1 MVFYV
6 SSLDGKMDEVIR
18 ALQTYYARGH
28 LAFEGLPGT
37 GKTRFVEFLAEK
49 LNKPLSIL
57 MASGDTLEADILGR
71 RELRSKDGGSETV
84 FEKSKH
90 MKVIEEGGI
99 FYIDEAIALR
109 SEIWPTLF
117 PWLDTRRRGVLPNG
131 EEIGGTDYMIV
142 ISYNPT
148 EIGRVGSQMPEP
160 ALDRFNTLRFSY
172 HEPEVQLLISLVET
186 GYLSQEKFEEMVM
199 SISKVGGSTQYRG
212 IYLGEKTFIPMIW
225 DSGCWRDVN
234 GRKIGEEPSFA
245 YVSLREIPREAMDK
259 LVEEFGLGEH
269 SANLR
274 KIVDLVD
281 KLRQIYEQGTI
292 QLQNVELADLIS
304 SYLHQKLAPGQI
316 RCPTQRILHKAI
328 DAYLETYRIF
338 GEDDAVNESV
348 ERVADNLSANL
359 KPSQSVEV
367 RKIVDAVAYYVG
379 LRKIPLEKLEGI

>member
-117 PWLDTRRRGVLPNG
+117 PWLDTRRRGLLPNG
-131 EEIGGTDYMIV
+131 EEVGGTDYMIIV
-142 ISYNPT
+142 SYNPT

-160 ALDRFNTLRFSY
+160 ALDRFNTLRFKY
-172 HEPEVQLLISLVET
+172 HEAEVQLLISLVEI
-186 GYLSQEKFEEMVM
+186 GKLSEEKFEEMVM
-199 SISKVGGSTQYRG
+199 SVSKIGGSVQYRG
-212 IYLGEKTFIPMIW
+212 ILLDEKGFIPMVW
-225 DSGCWRDVN
+225 DSGCWRDVKE
-234 GRKIGEEPSFA
+234 RKVEEEPSFT
-245 YVSLREIPREAMDK
+245 YVAARDIPREYSDK
-259 LVEEFGLGEH
+259 LMEEVGLGEH
-269 SANLR
+269 ISNMR
-274 KIVDLVD
+274 KIVDFVD
-281 KLRQIYEQGTI
+281 KLRQIYEHGTI

-304 SYLHQKLAPGQI
+304 SFLHQKLAPGQI

-328 DAYLETYRIF
+328 DAYLETFKIF
-338 GEDDAVNESV
+338 GEKDAVNESV

-359 KPSQSVEV
+359 KPSQASEV

-379 LRKIPLEKLEGI
+379 LRKIPLETLEGI

>member
-71 RELRSKDGGSETV
+71 RELRSRDGGSETV

-117 PWLDTRRRGVLPNG
+117 PWLDTRRRGLLPNG
-131 EEIGGTDYMIV
+131 EEVGGTDYMIV
-142 ISYNPT
+142 VSYNPT

-160 ALDRFNTLRFSY
+160 ALDRFNTIRFKY
-172 HEPEVQLLISLVET
+172 HAAEVQLLISLVEI
-186 GYLSQEKFEEMVM
+186 GKLSQEKFEEMVM
-199 SISKVGGSTQYRG
+199 GVSKSGGPVQYRG
-212 IYLGEKTFIPMIW
+212 MLLEEDRFVPMIW
-225 DSGCWRDVN
+225 DSGSWRDVKEK
-234 GRKIGEEPSFA
+234 KIEEEPSFTYIA
-245 YVSLREIPREAMDK
+245 ARDIPREYSDRLM
-259 LVEEFGLGEH
+259 EEVGLGEH
-269 SANLR
+269 ILNMR
-274 KIVDLVD
+274 KIVDFVD
-281 KLRQIYEQGTI
+281 KLRQIYEYGTI

-304 SYLHQKLAPGQI
+304 SFLHQKLAPGQI

-338 GEDDAVNESV
+338 DEKDAVNESV

-359 KPSQSVEV
+359 KPSQAAEV

-379 LRKIPLEKLEGI
+379 LRKIPLETLEGI